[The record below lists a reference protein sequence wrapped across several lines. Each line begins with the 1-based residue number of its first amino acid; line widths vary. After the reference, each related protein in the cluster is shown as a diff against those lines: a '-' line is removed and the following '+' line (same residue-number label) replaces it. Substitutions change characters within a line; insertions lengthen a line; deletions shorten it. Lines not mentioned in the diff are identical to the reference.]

1 MPSEPVKEERK
12 VTIKKVEFIYYNV
25 YKDGEDNFILKDS
38 SSYLRT
44 YDLTFGVRFLFNGAR
59 AYDISKGKDGS
70 EECEIME
77 EKEKEIAYSI
87 ISSGFEIAI
96 DKSKPS
102 EYKDVN
108 IGQIQNWC

>member
-1 MPSEPVKEERK
+1 MPSEPVKEERS
-12 VTIKKVEFIYYNV
+12 VTIKKAEFTYYNV
-25 YKDGEDNFILKDS
+25 YKDDEDNFILKDS

-44 YDLTFGVRFLFNGAR
+44 YSFTFGVRFLFNGAR
-59 AYDISKGKDGS
+59 AYDISEGKDGS
-70 EECEIME
+70 EECNVME

-87 ISSGFEIAI
+87 SAPGFEIAI